1 MWRSLLYVFMA
12 ALLVF
17 NGMVYSVIQ
26 GSYELN
32 KAEIIAN
39 FCVNKSRPE
48 LKCDGKCYLAQQL
61 QAEKEKREQSSQH
74 AFSQDFGQ
82 FVAAEP
88 VTGLAELVVDF
99 QRAFPNRLANP
110 LYASFVGA
118 IDIPPRIVA

>member
-1 MWRSLLYVFMA
+1 MLRTLLYVFMA

-61 QAEKEKREQSSQH
+61 QAEKEKR
-74 AFSQDFGQ
+74 
-82 FVAAEP
+82 
-88 VTGLAELVVDF
+88 
-99 QRAFPNRLANP
+99 
-110 LYASFVGA
+110 
-118 IDIPPRIVA
+118 